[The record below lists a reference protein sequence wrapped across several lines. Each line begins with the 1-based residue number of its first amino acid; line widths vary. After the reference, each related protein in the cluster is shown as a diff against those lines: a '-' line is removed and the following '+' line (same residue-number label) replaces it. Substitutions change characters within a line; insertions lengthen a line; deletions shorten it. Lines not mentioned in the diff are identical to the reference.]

1 MARIGI
7 FGGSFNPPHLGHLLA
22 VREFQK
28 ALSLDRVLLI
38 PAATPPHKTLSA
50 NSPSARERFEMTVLA
65 ASQLPFAEVS
75 DVELRREGA
84 SYTADTLEELHRSY
98 PGDELFLLMGTDM
111 FLSFERWY
119 QPERIASLATLAVAH
134 RSEDKTEKLQAQA
147 AALESSFHARTI
159 FVNNKFLPH
168 SSTSVRALLA
178 FGAAEEY
185 LDSAVFAYIQKNH
198 LYFCGA
204 DLKNLPFDRL
214 KEVSLCLHKPKRVAH
229 VQGCSETAALLAE
242 KFGAD
247 VTDARRAGILH
258 DITKALNS
266 QEQLNLCANYGM
278 ILTQFQR
285 ENPKLL
291 HAKTGAAVAER
302 IFGENPAVCEAICWH
317 TTGKADMT
325 TLEKIIYLADY
336 MEPNRDFDGVEELR
350 RRTYA
355 DLDDAMYHG
364 LAMTAGQLRSRG
376 SEIDEH
382 TLSAMR
388 FYEERKKRS

>member
-22 VREFQK
+22 VCEFQK

-65 ASQLPFAEVS
+65 AAQLPFAQVS
-75 DVELRREGA
+75 DLELQRQGA

-98 PGDELFLLMGTDM
+98 PDDELFLLMGTDM
-111 FLSFERWY
+111 FLSFDRWY
-119 QPERIASLATLAVAH
+119 QPERISALATLAVAH
-134 RSEDKTEKLQAQA
+134 RSEDKAEKLQSQA
-147 AALESSFHARTI
+147 ADLEKEFHARTV
-159 FVNNKFLPH
+159 FVDNEYLPH

-185 LDSAVFAYIQKNH
+185 LDPAVYAYIQKNH

-214 KEVSLCLHKPKRVAH
+214 KEVSLCLHNPKRVAH

-291 HAKTGAAVAER
+291 HAKTGAAAARR
-302 IFGENPAVCEAICWH
+302 IFGENDAVVSAIDYH
-317 TTGKADMT
+317 TTGRANMT
-325 TLEKIIYLADY
+325 LLEKIIYIADY
-336 MEPNRDFDGVEELR
+336 MEPNRDFPGVDRLR
-350 RRTYA
+350 EAVWR
-355 DLDDAMYHG
+355 DLDEGVLLGIDMTLEQ
-364 LAMTAGQLRSRG
+364 LAQKNQPACADSLAAK
-376 SEIDEH
+376 EWLLH
-382 TLSAMR
+382 T
-388 FYEERKKRS
+388 RKEP

>member
-50 NSPSARERFEMTVLA
+50 NSPSARERFEMTVLT

-111 FLSFERWY
+111 FLSFDRWY

-364 LAMTAGQLRSRG
+364 LAMTAGQLRSHG

>member
-28 ALSLDRVLLI
+28 ALSLDRVLLV
-38 PAATPPHKTLSA
+38 PAATPPHKALSA

-65 ASQLPFAEVS
+65 AARLPFAEVS
-75 DVELRREGA
+75 DLELQRQGA
-84 SYTADTLEELHRSY
+84 SYTADTLEELHRLY

-111 FLSFERWY
+111 FLSFDRWY
-119 QPERIASLATLAVAH
+119 QPERIAALATLAVAH
-134 RSEDKTEKLQAQA
+134 RSEDKAEKLQAQA
-147 AALESSFHARTI
+147 AALEKAFHARTV
-159 FVNNKFLPH
+159 FADNEYLPH

-185 LDSAVFAYIQKNH
+185 LDPAVLAYIQKNH

-204 DLKNLPFDRL
+204 NLKSLPFDRL
-214 KEVSLCLHKPKRVAH
+214 KEVSLCLHNPKRVAH

-242 KFGAD
+242 KFGTD

-302 IFGENPAVCEAICWH
+302 IFGENAAVCEAICWH
-317 TTGKADMT
+317 TTGRADMT
-325 TLEKIIYLADY
+325 ALEKIIYLADY

-355 DLDDAMYHG
+355 DLDDAMYLG
-364 LAMTAGQLRSRG
+364 LEMTAGQLRSRG

-382 TLSAMR
+382 SLSALR

>member
-22 VREFQK
+22 VCEFQK

-65 ASQLPFAEVS
+65 AAQLPFSLVS
-75 DVELRREGA
+75 DLEIQRQGA
-84 SYTADTLEELHRSY
+84 SYTVDTLEELHRSY
-98 PGDELFLLMGTDM
+98 PDDELFLLMGTDM
-111 FLSFERWY
+111 FLSFDRWY
-119 QPERIASLATLAVAH
+119 QPERISALATLAVAH
-134 RSEDKTEKLQAQA
+134 RSEDKAEKLQSQA
-147 AALESSFHARTI
+147 ADLEKEFHTRTV
-159 FVNNKFLPH
+159 FVDNEYLPH

-185 LDSAVFAYIQKNH
+185 LDPAVYAYIQKNH

-364 LAMTAGQLRSRG
+364 LAMTAGQLRSHG

>member
-111 FLSFERWY
+111 FLSFDRWY

-229 VQGCSETAALLAE
+229 VLGCSETAALLAE